1 MKFKTFKRPIKATTI
16 TKHLAYLYGFM
27 SMNELRRIS
36 DEQLIKHWQ
45 YHCLANAMVRYPTF
59 FFKPST
65 NEKIF
70 IHQVGGEDYR
80 QKMITILKSRNLL
93 EKADKS
99 FSINLTA
106 IHNLVTK

>member
-1 MKFKTFKRPIKATTI
+1 MRFKTFKHPIKAATVI
-16 TKHLAYLYGFM
+16 KNLACLYGFIDTEKL
-27 SMNELRRIS
+27 NEIS